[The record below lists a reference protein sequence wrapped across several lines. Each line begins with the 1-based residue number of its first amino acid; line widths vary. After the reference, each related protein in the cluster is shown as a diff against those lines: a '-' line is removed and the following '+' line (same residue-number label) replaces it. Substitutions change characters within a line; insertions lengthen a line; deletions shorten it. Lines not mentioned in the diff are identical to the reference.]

1 LKRDV
6 KLNYYAKED
15 YNKFYSFLIL
25 YNVAIH
31 TGSNIEKIKK
41 YFQEF
46 EIIYD
51 KIIFN
56 NLALVSE
63 SIKTKKAICQIITM
77 EELKIQYFKK
87 IYMNKISKFEFDKK
101 FGHYGLNPYELSE
114 KRFEEYSKKELMKL
128 ASLSKNFE
136 LNKNIKLDD
145 YIKKKKKDNFSI
157 LVGLRELGKYKAL
170 LIIKEIRNILLN
182 IEKEKNINNIFS
194 LNYNEIDSLY

>member
-1 LKRDV
+1 MTYTDELIKNPSNITKHLIEIILKIDKKYNDEFNKKGFINKLKRDV

-77 EELKIQYFKK
+77 EELKIQYFK
-87 IYMNKISKFEFDKK
+87 
-101 FGHYGLNPYELSE
+101 
-114 KRFEEYSKKELMKL
+114 
-128 ASLSKNFE
+128 
-136 LNKNIKLDD
+136 
-145 YIKKKKKDNFSI
+145 
-157 LVGLRELGKYKAL
+157 
-170 LIIKEIRNILLN
+170 
-182 IEKEKNINNIFS
+182 
-194 LNYNEIDSLY
+194 